1 MYVKATDATVEAF
14 PYGVSELMRDNP
26 NTSFPES
33 ISDEVLARF
42 YVYPVVMQ
50 EVPQPFD
57 EITQNVVEVNPTLV
71 DGSWIQTWE
80 VTAASDTE
88 VADRL
93 SALARNVRA
102 IRVSLLA
109 ETDWAGL
116 SDTVMSPEMAVYRQA
131 LRDITSQDGFPRNV
145 VWPKL

>member
-1 MYVKATDATVEAF
+1 MYVKATDANVEAF
-14 PYGVSELMRDNP
+14 PYGASELMRDNP

-116 SDTVMSPEMAVYRQA
+116 SDTVMTPEMAAYRQA